1 MKEFLWRSVVSAG
14 AVWVADLLIRGISVT
29 EAAVWWQQVL
39 VYLVVGAVL
48 AIVQAIIKPIV
59 QVLTFILYLLT
70 FGLFG
75 VVVNALML
83 MLVSG
88 VTSNFSWGLHVEQF
102 WPSAVLGGIVV
113 SIAGMI
119 LTAVLPRP
127 RRRTSSS

>member
-14 AVWVADLLIRGISVT
+14 AVWVADLLIRGIEVT
-29 EAAVWWQQVL
+29 DVQEWWQQVL

-59 QVLTFILYLLT
+59 QALTFLLYILT

-88 VTSNFSWGLHVEQF
+88 VTSNFAWGLHVAEF
-102 WPSAVLGGIVV
+102 WPAAVLGGIVV
-113 SIAGMI
+113 SIAGML

-127 RRRTSSS
+127 RRQER